1 MKWEI
6 INPSSLFDD
15 TMNDINLPGEDGNIY
30 QIQNINEVKI
40 NRNRD
45 ADEKSGYPA
54 CLRLSMAESK

>member
-30 QIQNINEVKI
+30 
-40 NRNRD
+40 
-45 ADEKSGYPA
+45 
-54 CLRLSMAESK
+54 

>member
-6 INPSSLFDD
+6 INLLSFFDD
-15 TMNDINLPGEDGNIY
+15 IMNDINLFGEDGNIY

-45 ADEKSGYPA
+45 VDEKSGYLV
-54 CLRLSMAESK
+54 CLRFSMVESK